1 MSLLNL
7 RQTKIR
13 TRLYLLTTVTT
24 LLLLIPFVSMLNS
37 YQHDLMQSKQTK
49 TRHIVETGH
58 GVLSYFHQLQIDG
71 TLSEQ
76 QAQTQAKQAIAKLR
90 YDADDY
96 FWINDLQPSMI
107 MHPMKP
113 QLDGKDLSNAADPT
127 GKKLFVEFTKV
138 AKQQGEGFVDYMW
151 PKPGSSVDVGK
162 ISYVKLFKPWGWI
175 LGSGV
180 YIDDVNALIWQ
191 RLQSI
196 LLILSLVIIVML
208 ILSVVIGNSITK
220 PCEETKQALEEI
232 AKGDGDLTKQLSV
245 QGSDELS
252 HIAQAFNEFTEKIRH
267 TITNITPITD
277 NVNHSAN
284 ELTQLSQHASIK
296 ALEQQQSVDTV
307 ASAMNELH
315 ASNQEVA
322 NAASSAAKAAHTAS
336 SKGKE
341 GSSVIG
347 KASDFMDSLSALL
360 TTTDTTT
367 KNLAKETQD
376 VGAILAVIQGI
387 AEQTNLLALNAAIEA
402 ARAGEQGRGFAVV
415 ADEVRALATRTQTS
429 TNEIEQ
435 IINRLQARA
444 KELGEFMAQT
454 QQQSTATQQQA
465 VLAQQVL
472 NEIDE
477 QVKQILSLNEHIA
490 EASAQQT
497 TATEEINRNLTHI
510 AEHSSQAAAQADQV
524 STASQYLSDSG
535 QQLKQSISHF
545 KV

>member
-1 MSLLNL
+1 MPRTSLCL
-7 RQTKIR
+7 
-13 TRLYLLTTVTT
+13 
-24 LLLLIPFVSMLNS
+24 
-37 YQHDLMQSKQTK
+37 
-49 TRHIVETGH
+49 
-58 GVLSYFHQLQIDG
+58 
-71 TLSEQ
+71 
-76 QAQTQAKQAIAKLR
+76 
-90 YDADDY
+90 
-96 FWINDLQPSMI
+96 
-107 MHPMKP
+107 
-113 QLDGKDLSNAADPT
+113 
-127 GKKLFVEFTKV
+127 
-138 AKQQGEGFVDYMW
+138 
-151 PKPGSSVDVGK
+151 
-162 ISYVKLFKPWGWI
+162 
-175 LGSGV
+175 
-180 YIDDVNALIWQ
+180 
-191 RLQSI
+191 
-196 LLILSLVIIVML
+196 
-208 ILSVVIGNSITK
+208 
-220 PCEETKQALEEI
+220 
-232 AKGDGDLTKQLSV
+232 
-245 QGSDELS
+245 
-252 HIAQAFNEFTEKIRH
+252 
-267 TITNITPITD
+267 
-277 NVNHSAN
+277 
-284 ELTQLSQHASIK
+284 
-296 ALEQQQSVDTV
+296 
-307 ASAMNELH
+307 
-315 ASNQEVA
+315 
-322 NAASSAAKAAHTAS
+322 TAS